1 MKTLRLIANIWWHVV
16 CFGWLTA
23 FVNFL
28 VGIIFIITIIGIP
41 VGLGLLQ
48 YSKFLLG
55 PFSRA
60 MVSKDDLGIKVS
72 TLWRVFGI
80 ISWILYL
87 PAGLVLF
94 LMTVIQIV
102 LLCVTIVGIPIA
114 VVLAKSLGTYFKPIH
129 KKCVSVEVRDSLH
142 PKILPVE
149 EQKVVVGEVSYA

>member
-23 FVNFL
+23 FLNLL
-28 VGIIFIITIIGIP
+28 VGVTFIITIIGIP

-55 PFSRA
+55 PFNRV

-72 TLWRVFGI
+72 PLWRVFGI

-94 LMTVIQIV
+94 LITAIQIV
-102 LLCVTIVGIPIA
+102 LLCITIVGIPIA

-129 KKCVSVEVRDSLH
+129 KKCISVEVRDSLH
-142 PKILPVE
+142 PKSSPVE
-149 EQKVVVGEVSYA
+149 EQQVIIEGVSCA